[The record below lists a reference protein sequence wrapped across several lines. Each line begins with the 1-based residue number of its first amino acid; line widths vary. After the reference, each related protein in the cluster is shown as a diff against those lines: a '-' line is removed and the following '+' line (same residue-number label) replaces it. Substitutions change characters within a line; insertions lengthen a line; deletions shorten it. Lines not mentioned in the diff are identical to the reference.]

1 MRRRY
6 KGGAIMAERR
16 WTDEQLS
23 AINTRDKTLL
33 VSAAAGS
40 GKTATLTERII
51 RSLLDESAPMEID
64 SVLVVTFT
72 NAAASELQAKI
83 SRALTEAVEKN
94 PGNKHLK
101 RQLYLLPSAKIR
113 TIDSF
118 CNEIL
123 RANCDRVGLSPNY
136 RIADTAETELLAI
149 SIIEGL
155 IEAVYNGE
163 LPEIAS
169 PSEFEELCDC
179 LTDSKRT
186 EELAE
191 VFRVIAL
198 KCESAEDG
206 IDLLNSL
213 IDNYR
218 ADDLPVEKTL
228 YGGYLMTRLC
238 EMLDHYLSAYSRY
251 DRLFCSGDSVQMK
264 YLPALERDR
273 DLLLQLRTAESYED
287 TRRIILSFEFVR
299 LASVKSA
306 DKTDDM
312 ESFAAL
318 RKMLKED
325 LTDMKGFFGYTEDMW
340 HSLFASLN
348 RLLSVLYRFEKHFDR
363 LFLEEKRRLSA
374 LSYSDIER
382 YTYKCLIKDGQPTDI
397 ARNVAAQFEAI
408 YIDEYQDVNSLQNR
422 IFEAISRPNNRF
434 MVGDIKQSIYGFR
447 SACPEIFASMK
458 TAFPRLE
465 ESKGDTASI
474 FMSRNFRCDKAVVDF
489 VNNIFDR
496 AFALVSE
503 SIGYSEVDRLGY
515 AKLQEMGEPE
525 YLYPEVCMI
534 EKGDSDPADAVA
546 RKISELLKEGRLNNG
561 QPVRPSDIAIII
573 RNARGKDSLYAAAL
587 ENRGIPSC
595 ISGAKDFFL
604 SPEVLLALCLL
615 NSIDNPRRDIY
626 LAGLMCSPLFGFTA
640 DELYLIRKEGGET
653 LYEALVRYVKYNA
666 EFTKGEKFLNKL
678 NYYRTISEG
687 VGVDTLIY
695 KIYRETGLMSL
706 ASRSGGK
713 ENLTLLYDF
722 ARSYEAGSFKG
733 LYNFISFINNIID
746 KKTTFDDSRAQSGVD
761 AVKVVTCHASKGLE
775 YPIVFLVEADGRI
788 YNKER
793 TSRLAFSE
801 DFGISFRLRTPSGL
815 AVVNN
820 PVQDIINHRIQRKL
834 YEEELR
840 VLYVALTRARERLFV
855 VGECPT
861 VNRDE
866 YELRLS
872 VTRENLSEYSF
883 RGLSSYQDII
893 LVCDGK
899 KAICEDEFA
908 PMDSDCDICI
918 CVDTASAEHSEI
930 RADGELIFGES
941 ESELCIKP
949 LDTLSD
955 ELFCRFNFDYS
966 EHYMT
971 LLPEKMSV
979 SLMSPTVLDGTD
991 AESVR
996 LENINYDDCIEA
1008 DPDIV
1013 DNKEKRVILPA
1024 FASGGDSDESAKRG
1038 IATHLLLQFCDLDNL
1053 YYKGAAAE
1061 LERLNKRGFIS
1072 GEDAERVRLREVER
1086 FVSSDLF
1093 SEMRRARKIYREL
1106 RFNVRLPAAEFTED
1120 EDRIAA
1126 YRGKDILVQ
1135 GVIDCI
1141 IERDD
1146 GSLALYDYKTDRLTR
1161 EELADRTLAESK
1173 LRNSH
1178 KMQLTLYSLA
1188 AQKIFGKAP
1197 EVLEVYS
1204 LPLGD
1209 TVSMK

>member
-1 MRRRY
+1 
-6 KGGAIMAERR
+6 MAERR

-64 SVLVVTFT
+64 SILVVTFT
-72 NAAASELQAKI
+72 NAAASELRAKI

-101 RQLYLLPSAKIR
+101 RQLHLFPSAKIR

-123 RANCDRVGLSPNY
+123 RANCDRVGLSPSY

-163 LPEIAS
+163 IPEIAS
-169 PSEFEELCDC
+169 PDEFEELCDC

-198 KCESAEDG
+198 KCESAEYG

-218 ADDLPVEKTL
+218 ADGLPVEKTL
-228 YGGYLMTRLC
+228 YGGYLMTRLR

-251 DRLFCSGDSVQMK
+251 LKIFSSDESVQNK
-264 YLPALERDR
+264 YLPALESDR
-273 DLLLQLRTAESYED
+273 NLLIALRSAESYGD
-287 TRRIILSFEFVR
+287 VRRLILDFELVR
-299 LASVKSA
+299 LASVKNA
-306 DKTDDM
+306 EKTAYM
-312 ESFAAL
+312 ESFASL

-340 HSLFASLN
+340 HSLFASLH
-348 RLLSVLYRFEKHFDR
+348 RLLSVLYRFEKYFDR
-363 LFLEEKRRLSA
+363 IFLEEKRRLGA

-382 YTYKCLIKDGQPTDI
+382 YTYKCLIKDGEPTDI
-397 ARNVAAQFEAI
+397 AKNVAAQFEAV

-447 SACPEIFASMK
+447 SARPEIFAGMK
-458 TAFPRLE
+458 AAFPKLE
-465 ESKGDTASI
+465 DAKGDTASI

-496 AFALVSE
+496 AFGLVSE
-503 SIGYSEVDRLGY
+503 SIGYSDGDRLGY
-515 AKLQEMGEPE
+515 SKLQEWGEPE
-525 YLYPEVCMI
+525 YLYPQVCMLD
-534 EKGDSDPADAVA
+534 KDTGDPADVVA
-546 RKISELLKEGRLNNG
+546 RKISELLANGKLNNG
-561 QPVRPSDIAIII
+561 QPVHPSDIAIVI
-573 RNARGKDSLYAAAL
+573 RNASGKDVLYASAL

-653 LYEALVRYVKYNA
+653 LYEALLSYVKSN
-666 EFTKGEKFLNKL
+666 EWFIKGVAFIEKLE
-678 NYYRTISEG
+678 YYRTIAEG

-695 KIYRETGLMSL
+695 KLYRETGLMSL
-706 ASRSGGK
+706 ASMGGGK

-761 AVKVVTCHASKGLE
+761 AVKIVTSHASKGLE
-775 YPIVFLVEADGRI
+775 YPIVFFVEADSRI

-793 TSRLAFSE
+793 GSRLVFSE
-801 DFGISFRLRTPSGL
+801 DFGICFRLRTPSGL

-820 PVQDIINHRIQRKL
+820 PVRDIINHQIHRKL

-861 VNRDE
+861 VKRDE

-872 VTRENLSEYSF
+872 VIRDNLSEYSF
-883 RGLSSYQDII
+883 RNLSSYQEII
-893 LVCDGK
+893 LVCDGDRGLG
-899 KAICEDEFA
+899 ENEFVRT
-908 PMDSDCDICI
+908 PS
-918 CVDTASAEHSEI
+918 
-930 RADGELIFGES
+930 DGELCSNGDTPLKEAGKMCFDKNPALGEPDDIPS
-941 ESELCIKP
+941 TGELCVKP
-949 LDTLSD
+949 LDALSD
-955 ELFCRFNFDYS
+955 ELLCRFNFDYTDR
-966 EHYMT
+966 YMT

-979 SLMSPTVLDGTD
+979 SQMSPTVLDGTD
-991 AESVR
+991 TESVS
-996 LENINYDDCIEA
+996 LESFNGGEETLGDAAIE
-1008 DPDIV
+1008 
-1013 DNKEKRVILPA
+1013 NGEEKRLTLPA
-1024 FASGGDSDESAKRG
+1024 FASGNDADESAKRG
-1038 IATHLLLQFCDLDNL
+1038 IATHLLLQFCDLENL
-1053 YYKGAAAE
+1053 YSQGPSAE
-1061 LERLNKRGFIS
+1061 LNRLTERGFIS
-1072 GEDAERVRLREVER
+1072 REDADRVRLREIEK
-1086 FVSSDLF
+1086 FVRSELF
-1093 SEMRRARKIYREL
+1093 SEMRRAKKIYREL
-1106 RFNVRLPAAEFTED
+1106 RFNLRLPASQFTED
-1120 EDRIAA
+1120 DEKIAA
-1126 YRGKDILVQ
+1126 YSGKDILVQ

-1141 IERDD
+1141 IERED

-1161 EELADRTLAESK
+1161 EELVNQALAENK
-1173 LRNSH
+1173 LRKSH
-1178 KMQLTLYSLA
+1178 KMQLTLYALA
-1188 AQKIFGKAP
+1188 AEKIFGKAV
-1197 EVLEVYS
+1197 ETLEVYS